1 MCATKSRSARLFQPC
16 GALPAQRLH
25 TTAQRLHTKSPPGS
39 AARAGEDHCCAEFW
53 ALRTTCPPN
62 IDVNSTSGSS
72 RRNRQA
78 ARIAVIFRWG
88 ESVIRQRILYLAVV
102 AGLTACVALQTFAQA
117 AASGEAPKAPRNGSI
132 AGTVSDTT
140 GAVIPGVAVKVT
152 DAGGNTASAT
162 SNETGEYRVEGLL
175 PGNYKVVATAPNFED
190 FTKDGVSITAG
201 EAARVDIV
209 LTPATKS
216 EKVEVTA
223 GGATQVEEES
233 AQVAGT
239 VTEQEIETYALNGRN
254 FTQLVALA
262 PGVSNQTGQDEA
274 LVGIKGS
281 VNYSVNG
288 GRVEY
293 NSYDVDGGDILN
305 ASINGSQ
312 STLIVYPS
320 VDAIAD
326 LQVLTSN
333 YGAMYGRSA
342 SGTILATTKS
352 GGPSF
357 HGDAY
362 FFARNNIFNSRG
374 FFDPRGGAP
383 LYQKYEPGG
392 TIGGPL
398 YIPGHYN
405 TNKDK
410 TFFFVSEE
418 YRHDREPVDFDQG
431 VPSLAE
437 RDCRNAVSPSP
448 ACLAAS
454 PGSFGDFS
462 DVCPAPLAS
471 GNTAYFARSPDVKAP
486 FFPDCPGRP
495 AQTGGGAPPGS
506 FAPLRQDNLVPI
518 DPRSEA
524 ILKTNSIPLPNASPS
539 AAPECE
545 GAVACYSA
553 AISPLTTWRED
564 LLRVDHNLNPSQ
576 KIYFRYIHD
585 AWTTVVPAPQWGFI
599 HNSFPTVENN
609 FVGPGTSVVMHYN
622 ATIRNRLVN
631 DVAIAYTTDHIT
643 LTDFAGPGVTTI
655 DRSQVPVINN
665 PPCLVDPTG
674 PGSSPCGLGWIFD
687 NGFGNKMPGIIIAGT
702 NAAYGGKGFQV
713 DSAYMP
719 WHHSNPTYSPRDDA
733 TLGMGKHTLQFGVQ
747 FVIAQRNEVN
757 PPVGANTGDLQGI
770 ATFTNL
776 NNTNTTGNVFADFLM
791 PYIQNFQQDSA
802 QGVYHNNYDIAE
814 PYIQDDWKVIPHLT
828 LNLGL
833 RVSLFGLYR
842 EKDSESYNWV
852 PSQFS
857 SALASQVT
865 INGLWGYL
873 QNASTGQAIPLN
885 LSNPDPHL
893 TNGVVRCGV
902 GKYADGMK
910 VPAACMEGKLF
921 NPAPRIGFAWD
932 PFGTGKTSVR
942 AGYGIFLEHGTG
954 NEANTGSLEGSPGPI
969 TAGGVLDMTQYYP
982 LNWSC
987 IGNQGTGCP
996 AFGGTFPLN
1005 VTAIPT
1011 KVQWPYTQQWSLS
1024 VQRQLPWDVLGS
1036 IAYVG
1041 SKGTHLTAELQ
1052 VNQLVPVSAALN
1064 PFLPGEPLTSDI
1076 CAGFGGGLFTVN
1088 GKTVGVGQPGYN
1100 NLLAACA
1107 GLALQIPT
1115 PNALRQPGYVIAP
1128 GLGQIFSLQNVADS
1142 LYHSMQITLR
1152 RTKGPITLG
1161 VSYTYSH
1168 SIDDSSD
1175 RTSANFIDAYNLAQN
1190 RASSDFD
1197 ERHLLDISYIY
1208 ELPVLRWFERIFL
1221 WGDSEP
1227 TNQVRGQGL
1236 SDGQKAFLSNWQLS
1250 GITLYSTGTPFSV
1263 INGGCS
1269 CGISSLDNAGV
1280 AAVQGP
1286 GSYPDLAPTGQS
1298 KLVYAGSS
1306 LVNGP
1311 LLGNPA
1317 RFVAPQGLTYGDAG
1331 RNSVNNP
1338 DRLNFDVSISKDV
1351 NLAEGRSLQFRLE
1364 TFNIWNSSQFR
1375 VYDPANPGNP
1385 GNNIITCYGNSPGSP
1400 LPPNSADDPSCTS
1413 SLFLHP
1419 VDAHRPRTLQLG
1431 VKFLF

>member
-1 MCATKSRSARLFQPC
+1 MFPSGVTPVIRRLVISITLL
-16 GALPAQRLH
+16 GLVA
-25 TTAQRLHTKSPPGS
+25 
-39 AARAGEDHCCAEFW
+39 
-53 ALRTTCPPN
+53 
-62 IDVNSTSGSS
+62 SGSFQADAKAAS
-72 RRNRQA
+72 ALARSQSQA
-78 ARIAVIFRWG
+78 ATPAG
-88 ESVIRQRILYLAVV
+88 SV
-102 AGLTACVALQTFAQA
+102 
-117 AASGEAPKAPRNGSI
+117 
-132 AGTVSDTT
+132 AGTVTDTT
-140 GAVIPGVAVKVT
+140 GAVIPGVTVTAVDSSGNAFKATT
-152 DAGGNTASAT
+152 DEKGEYRFDKIAAGSYKITASAE
-162 SNETGEYRVEGLL
+162 SFAEFSQEGVKVAGGEV
-175 PGNYKVVATAPNFED
+175 
-190 FTKDGVSITAG
+190 
-201 EAARVDIV
+201 ARVDIT
-209 LTPATKS
+209 LTPATRS

-223 GGATQVEEES
+223 NSATQVEEES

-274 LVGIKGS
+274 LVGVKGS

-305 ASINGSQ
+305 ASINGSK

-320 VDAIAD
+320 VDAVGD

-362 FFARNNIFNSRG
+362 FFARNNIFNARG
-374 FFDPRGGAP
+374 FFDPPGRAP

-405 TNKDK
+405 VNKDK

-418 YRHDREPVDFDQG
+418 YRHDREPVDFNQA
-431 VPSLAE
+431 VPSMAE
-437 RDCRNAVSPSP
+437 RDCRNAASPSP
-448 ACLAAS
+448 ACLAAP

-462 DVCPAPLAS
+462 DVCPAPLANGS
-471 GNTAYFARSPDVKAP
+471 QAYFSRSVGVPGAP
-486 FFPDCPGRP
+486 YYPDCPGRP

-524 ILKTNSIPLPNASPS
+524 ILNTNVIPLPNSISGPACASTIGS
-539 AAPECE
+539 CYIAA
-545 GAVACYSA
+545 V
-553 AISPLTTWRED
+553 SPLTTWRED
-564 LLRVDHNLNPSQ
+564 LFRIDHNLSASQ
-576 KIYFRYIHD
+576 KLYFRYIHD
-585 AWTTVVPAPQWGFI
+585 AWSTVVPAPQWGFI

-609 FVGPGTSVVMHYN
+609 FVGPGISLIMHYN
-622 ATIRNRLVN
+622 ATIKNRFVN
-631 DVAIAYTTDHIT
+631 DVAMAFTTDHIT
-643 LTDFAGPGVTTI
+643 LTDFAGPGVTTL
-655 DRSQVPVINN
+655 DRSKVPIINN
-665 PPCLVDPTG
+665 APCLVDLQT
-674 PGSSPCGLGWIFD
+674 PGSLPCGLGSIFN
-687 NGFGNKMPGIIIAGT
+687 NGFGDKIPGIIIAGT

-733 TLGMGKHTLQFGVQ
+733 TLAMGKHTLQFGVQ
-747 FVIAQRNEVN
+747 FIIAQRNEVN

-770 ATFTNL
+770 ATFTNI
-776 NNTNTTGNVFADFLM
+776 NNTNTTGNVFADFLT

-802 QGVYHNNYDIAE
+802 QAVYHNNYKIAE
-814 PYIQDDWKVIPHLT
+814 PYFQDDWKVTPRLT

-833 RVSLFGLYR
+833 RISLFGLYS
-842 EKDSESYNWV
+842 EKNNQAYNWV

-873 QNASTGQAIPLN
+873 ENASTGKGIPLN
-885 LSNPDPHL
+885 LSNLDPHL
-893 TNGVVRCGV
+893 TNGIVRCGV
-902 GKYADGMK
+902 DKYANGQR
-910 VPAACMEGKLF
+910 VPPGCMSNRLV

-932 PFGTGKTSVR
+932 PFGNGKTSVR
-942 AGYGIFLEHGTG
+942 AGYGIFFEHGTG
-954 NEANTGSLEGSPGPI
+954 NEANTGSLEGSPGPVS
-969 TAGGVLDMTQYYP
+969 AGGVVDMTQYYP
-982 LNWSC
+982 LNWGC

-1011 KVQWPYTQQWSLS
+1011 KAQWPYAQQWSFS
-1024 VQRQLPWDVLGS
+1024 VQRELPWDLLGS
-1036 IAYVG
+1036 VAYVG
-1041 SKGTHLTAELQ
+1041 SRGNHLTAELQ
-1052 VNQLVPVSAALN
+1052 VNQLLPVNPAEN

-1076 CAGFGGGLFTVN
+1076 CAGYGGGLFTVN
-1088 GKTVGVGQPGYN
+1088 GTTIGAGQPGYD

-1128 GLGQIFSLQNVADS
+1128 GMGQIFSLQNIANSIYNS
-1142 LYHSMQITLR
+1142 LQVTLR
-1152 RTKGPITLG
+1152 RTKGPVTLG

-1175 RTSANFIDAYNLAQN
+1175 RTSANFINAYNLAQN

-1197 ERHLLDISYIY
+1197 ERHLLNLSYIY
-1208 ELPVLRWFERIFL
+1208 SMPVERWFERIFL
-1221 WGDSEP
+1221 WGDAEP

-1236 SDGQKAFLSNWQLS
+1236 SDRQKAFLSNWELA
-1250 GITLYSTGTPFSV
+1250 GITLYSTGTPYSV

-1286 GSYPDLAPTGQS
+1286 GSYPDLAPIHKAVFTVTT
-1298 KLVYAGSS
+1298 LPNA
-1306 LVNGP
+1306 GP

-1338 DRLNFDVSISKDV
+1338 SRLNFDVSISKNV
-1351 NLAEGRSLQFRLE
+1351 SLNEGRSLQFRFE
-1364 TFNIWNSSQFR
+1364 TFNIFNTSQFR
-1375 VYDPANPGNP
+1375 VYDPSNPGNV
-1385 GNNIITCYGNSPGSP
+1385 GNNVITCYGSSSNL
-1400 LPPNSADDPSCTS
+1400 LPANSADDQSCIANS
-1413 SLFLHP
+1413 SFLRP